1 MVISPLAL
9 RGNYHFL
16 GLDVLVHA
24 AGIDKIT
31 PVEKLEIEDAERI
44 MKLNY
49 IIPLALTKESLPL
62 LRKTKGNVVFITAA
76 VCE

>member
-1 MVISPLAL
+1 
-9 RGNYHFL
+9 
-16 GLDVLVHA
+16 
-24 AGIDKIT
+24 
-31 PVEKLEIEDAERI
+31 